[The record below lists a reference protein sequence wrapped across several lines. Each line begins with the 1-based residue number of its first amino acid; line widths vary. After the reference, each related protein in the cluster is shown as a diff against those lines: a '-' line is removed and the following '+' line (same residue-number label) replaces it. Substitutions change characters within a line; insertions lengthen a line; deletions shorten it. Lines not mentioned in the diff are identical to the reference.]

1 MKRAVIILLLL
12 LNWMAVSAQVF
23 EVDTIHYTGDI
34 TKRINLVILSDGY
47 QQNELPKFVTDAESF
62 STAFFAESPY
72 KEYKDY
78 FNVFIIKVPSKESG
92 ASHPGTATDV
102 TEPDHPVK
110 HVDNY
115 FGSTFDYYNIHRLL
129 VPTKGAAI
137 SNVLATNF
145 PAYDQVLILTNSPY
159 YGGSGGA
166 YATASL
172 HSSAN
177 EIAIHEIGHSLVRLK
192 DEYYAGDGY
201 ASEGINM
208 TQETN
213 PSAVRWANW
222 NNSNGVGVHQH
233 CCSGN
238 SASWYRPHQNCK
250 MRYLGHPFCSVCI
263 EGSIERIHTLV
274 SPVDGHTPNNTPL
287 VADFSPTR
295 LELELIK
302 PSPNTLKV
310 DWTLNGSPLTG
321 SVDFVSVSANTIN
334 KGTNT
339 VTAVVQDATQL
350 LRVNG
355 HETNHAYSVSW
366 TIENTVSGTSA
377 NLSALAISDG
387 TLSPAPSATPHPFLM
402 ELPPFQ

>member
-1 MKRAVIILLLL
+1 MKRAAIILLLL

-47 QQNELPKFVTDAESF
+47 QQNELAKFVTDAESF

-78 FNVFIIKVPSKESG
+78 FNVLIIKVPSKESG

-102 TEPDHPVK
+102 TEPNHPVK
-110 HVDNY
+110 QVDNY

-129 VPTKGAAI
+129 VPTNGAAI

-159 YGGSGGA
+159 YGGSGGT

-177 EIAIHEIGHSLVRLK
+177 EIAIHEIDHSLVRLK

-213 PSAVRWANW
+213 PSTVRWANW
-222 NNSNGVGVHQH
+222 NNSNGVGVYQH

-250 MRYLGHPFCSVCI
+250 MRYLGTRSVPFALKALQKESILWFHLLMATHP
-263 EGSIERIHTLV
+263 T
-274 SPVDGHTPNNTPL
+274 TP
-287 VADFSPTR
+287 R
-295 LELELIK
+295 LWQI
-302 PSPNTLKV
+302 
-310 DWTLNGSPLTG
+310 
-321 SVDFVSVSANTIN
+321 F
-334 KGTNT
+334 
-339 VTAVVQDATQL
+339 L
-350 LRVNG
+350 LPG
-355 HETNHAYSVSW
+355 WSW
-366 TIENTVSGTSA
+366 T
-377 NLSALAISDG
+377 
-387 TLSPAPSATPHPFLM
+387 
-402 ELPPFQ
+402 